1 MGSYTGPV
9 PSFTDGLNVDD
20 IENTYRHFEGKVRM
34 AFGWGT
40 NLTND
45 FAGCSPLPNSMLD
58 PISLVCKVSEADG
71 KPAVKLSDN
80 PEKATGDKRAIAKYI
95 KLFGDADRVA
105 QAVVV

>member
-1 MGSYTGPV
+1 MIEDTYPLRRQGAH
-9 PSFTDGLNVDD
+9 GLRLGHQPDQRFRRLLAA
-20 IENTYRHFEGKVRM
+20 TQLR
-34 AFGWGT
+34 
-40 NLTND
+40 
-45 FAGCSPLPNSMLD
+45 MLD